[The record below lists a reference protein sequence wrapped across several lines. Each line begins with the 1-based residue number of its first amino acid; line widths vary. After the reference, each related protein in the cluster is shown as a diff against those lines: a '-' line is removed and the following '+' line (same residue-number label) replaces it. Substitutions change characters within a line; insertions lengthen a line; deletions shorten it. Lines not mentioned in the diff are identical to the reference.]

1 MVEYYLR
8 PGDLIITEKT
18 YGILLKKTS
27 TQWKY
32 ASRPHD
38 HPTSEWYM
46 NVIRTED
53 LYHHLDKKTS
63 NATVIYAPFKYR
75 RKRKKTD

>member
-1 MVEYYLR
+1 VVEYYLR

-32 ASRPHD
+32 ASRPHV
-38 HPTSEWYM
+38 HPTPEWYM
-46 NVIRTED
+46 NVIRSED
-53 LYHHLDKKTS
+53 LYYHLDKKTAK
-63 NATVIYAPFKYR
+63 ATVIYAPCKYR

>member
-1 MVEYYLR
+1 MIEYYLR

-38 HPTSEWYM
+38 HPTSEWFI
-46 NVIRTED
+46 NVIRVKD
-53 LYHHLDKKTS
+53 LYHHLDKKTAD
-63 NATVIYAPFKYR
+63 ATVVYAPAKRRRR
-75 RKRKKTD
+75 RKKID